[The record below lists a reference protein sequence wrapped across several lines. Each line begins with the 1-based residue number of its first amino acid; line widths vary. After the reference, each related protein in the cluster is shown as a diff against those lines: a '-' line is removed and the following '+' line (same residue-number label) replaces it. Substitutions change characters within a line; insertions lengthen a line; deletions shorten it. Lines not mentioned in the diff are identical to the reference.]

1 MSIATTHPFT
11 AEELMA
17 FCDDE
22 LSTEETQAVDT
33 HLAECRECAD
43 KVRQFRETSQSL
55 REWSA
60 PPAPK
65 RIEDAVEE
73 QLQAADQGRG
83 GRGSKARFGRAGK
96 RRWRPWVLGGASAVA
111 AMLLIAVIGISVF
124 KEPSRSMGMV
134 VNHSEGPNGG
144 GQPDYS
150 AANTNA
156 EYRQA
161 DQRSAAPA
169 GVVAPEPAPP
179 SPTTAR

>member
-55 REWSA
+55 REWSP

-65 RIEDAVEE
+65 RIEDAV
-73 QLQAADQGRG
+73 ASG
-83 GRGSKARFGRAGK
+83 GSRARRSRLESPF
-96 RRWRPWVLGGASAVA
+96 RPC
-111 AMLLIAVIGISVF
+111 
-124 KEPSRSMGMV
+124 R
-134 VNHSEGPNGG
+134 
-144 GQPDYS
+144 
-150 AANTNA
+150 
-156 EYRQA
+156 
-161 DQRSAAPA
+161 
-169 GVVAPEPAPP
+169 
-179 SPTTAR
+179 